1 MAKGRKP
8 RATGK
13 SVTVWIRF
21 DHLRD
26 LDELA
31 DLTENASRS
40 SILGD
45 ILDAANLPE
54 AIAVIRAS
62 AEGSNKQGYAENA

>member
-1 MAKGRKP
+1 MGKGRKP

-13 SVTVWIRF
+13 SVTIWVRF

-26 LDELA
+26 LDELVE
-31 DLTENASRS
+31 LTDDASRS

-45 ILDAANLPE
+45 ILDAANLP
-54 AIAVIRAS
+54 AAVASIRAS
-62 AEGSNKQGYAENA
+62 AKGTN

>member
-1 MAKGRKP
+1 MPK
-8 RATGK
+8 ATGK

-26 LDELA
+26 LDDLVE
-31 DLTENASRS
+31 LTEGASRS

-54 AIAVIRAS
+54 AIAAIQAS
-62 AEGSNKQGYAENA
+62 AKGSNKQGYAGNA